1 VWGGSTCGRERV
13 NEGDQGEGIWLMK
26 CIYLYETEQETS
38 CNCSKSGEE
47 GVEGEKWWGQSNQ
60 YTI

>member
-1 VWGGSTCGRERV
+1 LGRVRV